1 MDQNFHI
8 WLRSGPRGG
17 ADPPPYGQPDRKKAG
32 FFLTTALTIASKIDL
47 VQMYTSVRT
56 NSQVSSLACRA
67 IDRNGL
73 TNPNSQD
80 SNVFRFLSHQ
90 NYIIDINP
98 EEKSCKIFR
107 SDSISFSWLAI
118 DLGEQVFIYQKLLKY
133 GKFLR
138 YVGQIPL
145 SRCLAV

>member
-1 MDQNFHI
+1 MGKI
-8 WLRSGPRGG
+8 GPKFSNLLTVRAEG
-17 ADPPPYGQPDRKKAG
+17 ADPPLTVSLTVKRP
-32 FFLTTALTIASKIDL
+32 FFFTTALTIASKIDL

-90 NYIIDINP
+90 IDIIDINP
-98 EEKSCKIFR
+98 EEK
-107 SDSISFSWLAI
+107 
-118 DLGEQVFIYQKLLKY
+118 KLQNL
-133 GKFLR
+133 
-138 YVGQIPL
+138 QE
-145 SRCLAV
+145 